1 MDQAEREQKRLS
13 ELHHECVRSRM
24 YVQMPGRPGKDIWL
38 ADSCSKRV
46 QEGCAFQWR
55 FLRDLGE
62 GQCKVGLRLVHGGRR
77 KTKKI
82 HLQIV
87 GRMWK

>member
-1 MDQAEREQKRLS
+1 
-13 ELHHECVRSRM
+13 M

-87 GRMWK
+87 GGCGSEAVHVLEEGLWQKLGLV